1 MEDSA
6 LKAEYAREIELADDL
21 EKNRRRLLDYAHVG
35 QQLFVQRVVIYT
47 TAIFLAGAY
56 YSWRMAVGFYLL
68 LALCETYDGLVFR
81 DIVRRQTWRQTDIRR
96 AMRRVYTGT
105 ILSAATVSFCATFV
119 ALLQSS
125 ESGHFMPMFMLVS
138 AAIFAAMNN
147 NQFLRVLGIRLSIY
161 VVAIIFI
168 PLSDVWRTRAP
179 LSSEVWLHLFT
190 VLFVLGFLLELARNF
205 LISYSNSL
213 QNLMDLE
220 MKHEQTKAAYKAKT
234 EFLSTVSH
242 ELRTPITSIKGALE
256 MINAGALGAVPEKMS
271 VALQIAARNTRRLQS
286 LVEDLL
292 LLQSAEAGKLSL
304 RLERVDAGKF
314 IQEVAER
321 FAPYADSKEV
331 VLHVNAAPDKLWF
344 ECDEKR
350 MDQVVTNLLS
360 NAAKFSNPGGVVTVS
375 VHDHDDQVEISVVD
389 EGLGIPADTG
399 DQIFEEFRQ
408 LDSSSS
414 RNYQGTGLGLSIA
427 KRIVEAH
434 GGQIG
439 YESEVGVG
447 STFHVRLK
455 KAPAP

>member
-1 MEDSA
+1 
-6 LKAEYAREIELADDL
+6 
-21 EKNRRRLLDYAHVG
+21 
-35 QQLFVQRVVIYT
+35 
-47 TAIFLAGAY
+47 
-56 YSWRMAVGFYLL
+56 
-68 LALCETYDGLVFR
+68 
-81 DIVRRQTWRQTDIRR
+81 
-96 AMRRVYTGT
+96 
-105 ILSAATVSFCATFV
+105 
-119 ALLQSS
+119 
-125 ESGHFMPMFMLVS
+125 
-138 AAIFAAMNN
+138 
-147 NQFLRVLGIRLSIY
+147 
-161 VVAIIFI
+161 
-168 PLSDVWRTRAP
+168 
-179 LSSEVWLHLFT
+179 
-190 VLFVLGFLLELARNF
+190 
-205 LISYSNSL
+205 
-213 QNLMDLE
+213 
-220 MKHEQTKAAYKAKT
+220 
-234 EFLSTVSH
+234 
-242 ELRTPITSIKGALE
+242 LRTPITSIKGALE

-271 VALQIAARNTRRLQS
+271 MALQIAARNTRRLQS

-304 RLERVDAGKF
+304 RLERLDAGKF
-314 IQEVAER
+314 IQEIAER

-331 VLHVNAAPDKLWF
+331 VLHVNAEPDTLWF

-375 VHDHDDQVEISVVD
+375 VHDHEDQVEISVVD
-389 EGLGIPADTG
+389 EGLGIPADSG